1 MGWVTAVTSVAA
13 AQQASATGKYNQAVQ
28 ERNAVISEQEA
39 ERIEQQKEFDIAR
52 FEDSFTRL
60 QGETKTKIIKSGAEL
75 SGSGLRVMRYNA
87 EQAEIEKNIIAYNAK
102 VAQSQKLE
110 QANFARISGNVA
122 RMEARQAE
130 LGYYV
135 QAGQSLLNNYGS

>member
-1 MGWVTAVTSVAA
+1 MGWVSAALNVAA
-13 AQQASATGKYNQAVQ
+13 AKQASTTGKFNQSIQ
-28 ERNAVISEQEA
+28 ERNALIYEQEKKRL
-39 ERIEQQKEFDIAR
+39 EGKLNFDLAR
-52 FEDSFTRL
+52 FDEKFRQL
-60 QGETKTKIIKSGAEL
+60 QGETTTKILKSGAEL
-75 SGSGLRVMRYNA
+75 SGSGLRIKRYNA

-135 QAGQSLLNNYGS
+135 QAGQSLLSNYG

>member
-1 MGWVTAVTSVAA
+1 
-13 AQQASATGKYNQAVQ
+13 
-28 ERNAVISEQEA
+28 
-39 ERIEQQKEFDIAR
+39 
-52 FEDSFTRL
+52 
-60 QGETKTKIIKSGAEL
+60 
-75 SGSGLRVMRYNA
+75 MRYNA

-130 LGYYV
+130 IGYYA
-135 QAGQSLLNNYGS
+135 QASQSLLNNYGS